1 MTVRTCDRA
10 VYRVAGCFFFFKQ
23 KTAYEIYQCDWSSD
37 VCSSDLSGGLIID
50 AQFGKQDMRGCFSI
64 TLIDNRHCVSSQKF
78 FATKHEMLGY
88 VVGYNEA
95 KKIHGFDEIALYNIK
110 EVA

>member
-1 MTVRTCDRA
+1 MKTQGIRITGTNKNFYVGHLNAMTDHIV
-10 VYRVAGCFFFFKQ
+10 KN
-23 KTAYEIYQCDWSSD
+23 
-37 VCSSDLSGGLIID
+37 SGGLIID